1 MPIIK
6 CDSVTLG
13 YEGKNI
19 IENISF
25 EIKNGDYLCIVGEN
39 GTGKTTLMKGLLG
52 LLRPY
57 KGKISVDC
65 KQVGYLPQQTQI
77 QRDFPASV
85 YEIVL
90 SGLLNKKRVP
100 FYNKNDYLLADNA
113 LKKME
118 LFDIKKS
125 CYRDLSGGQQQ
136 RVLLARALCAAGN
149 LLILDEPAAGL
160 DPIITNELYSL
171 IYSLNKNDKITI
183 VMVSHDIK
191 TALKYASHI
200 IHIEDN
206 SYYFG
211 SADDYK
217 KTPVA
222 KAFMTGGD
230 HE

>member
-6 CDSVTLG
+6 CEKVTLG

-19 IENISF
+19 IENLSF
-25 EIKNGDYLCIVGEN
+25 EIANGDYLCIVGEN

-52 LLRPY
+52 LIRAY
-57 KGKISVDC
+57 NGKISVDC
-65 KQVGYLPQQTQI
+65 RQIGYLPQQTQI
-77 QRDFPASV
+77 QKDFPASV

-90 SGLLNKKRVP
+90 SGLLNKKKIP
-100 FYNKNDYLLADNA
+100 FYSKKDYLSADNA
-113 LKKME
+113 LEKME
-118 LFDIKKS
+118 LSDLKKA

-149 LLILDEPAAGL
+149 LLILDEPASGL

-171 IYSLNKNDKITI
+171 IHSLNKNDKITV

-200 IHIEDN
+200 LHIEDN

-211 SADDYK
+211 SVENYK

-222 KAFMTGGD
+222 KAFITGGNY
-230 HE
+230 E

>member
-6 CDSVTLG
+6 CDNVTLG

-25 EIKNGDYLCIVGEN
+25 EINHGDYLCIVGEN
-39 GTGKTTLMKGLLG
+39 GTGKSTLMKGLLG
-52 LLRPY
+52 LIRPY
-57 KGKISVDC
+57 SGKISVNC
-65 KQVGYLPQQTQI
+65 NEIGYLPQQTQI

-85 YEIVL
+85 HEIVL
-90 SGLLNKKRVP
+90 SGCLNKKRIP
-100 FYNKNDYLLADNA
+100 FYTKKDYALADKA
-113 LKKME
+113 LSKLE
-118 LFDIKKS
+118 LKELKKS
-125 CYRDLSGGQQQ
+125 CYQDLSGGQQQ

-149 LLILDEPAAGL
+149 LLILDEPVAGL

-171 IYSLNKNDKITI
+171 IYSLNKKDKITV

-191 TALKYASHI
+191 SSLQYATHI
-200 IHIEDN
+200 IHIESD

-211 SADDYK
+211 SVSEYK
-217 KTPVA
+217 KTPAA
-222 KAFMTGGD
+222 KMFITGGT